1 MIGDVCENPRKV
13 IARSYLIDCHSN
25 FRYYTS
31 GSFVKGYFILYIEFV
46 LCVSRLQFYKPFRRT
61 RSKNRRIFRHF
72 YPCHPSR
79 VHHTHIRTLTPTGSL
94 KSKTRPTAPHPRSLQ
109 QRHYIIT
116 HEAACAYNSSL
127 LRGPLSPLALRSPV
141 QFSPLSLPRKRSSS
155 KEERDCTLSLSH
167 TYTLHLPTHP
177 CI

>member
-1 MIGDVCENPRKV
+1 MFQGYNFTNHFAVHE
-13 IARSYLIDCHSN
+13 ARIEEFFDI
-25 FRYYTS
+25 
-31 GSFVKGYFILYIEFV
+31 FILA
-46 LCVSRLQFYKPFRRT
+46 T
-61 RSKNRRIFRHF
+61 
-72 YPCHPSR
+72 HPECI
-79 VHHTHIRTLTPTGSL
+79 THIHTLTPTGSL